1 MLDVGLTGGIGSGK
15 STVAAALRELGA
27 QVIDADVV
35 AREVVEPG
43 RPTLAAVAERFGAHL
58 IRPDGSLDRAALAAI
73 VFPDPAAL
81 ADLDRITGPAI
92 TARVRELRTALDVQA
107 VSVYDMPLLVERR
120 LWPHEHL
127 SVVVGADTETRVRR
141 LVDRGLDETD
151 ARHRIARQATD
162 EQRRAAADV
171 WVDNDGTLEATQ
183 RQVGDLWARRLLP
196 FNANL
201 LAGKRSRLQ
210 RGVVVEPDPA
220 WPAQAERL
228 TARVADALGDR
239 AVRVEHIGSTSVPD
253 LPAKD
258 AIDLQVGVRRLTD
271 ADTPAFVAQLTQ
283 RGFVHVP
290 AITEDSPL
298 PRGDDPS
305 RWRKRFYGS
314 MDPCRVA
321 NVHVRE
327 LGSPGWVFA
336 LQFRDWLRADP
347 EARQQYASLK
357 KALAAGAPSADE
369 YTEAK
374 EPWFAGAYPRV
385 EGWVGRTGWT
395 DQLGSTAR

>member
-1 MLDVGLTGGIGSGK
+1 M
-15 STVAAALRELGA
+15 
-27 QVIDADVV
+27 
-35 AREVVEPG
+35 
-43 RPTLAAVAERFGAHL
+43 
-58 IRPDGSLDRAALAAI
+58 
-73 VFPDPAAL
+73 
-81 ADLDRITGPAI
+81 
-92 TARVRELRTALDVQA
+92 
-107 VSVYDMPLLVERR
+107 
-120 LWPHEHL
+120 
-127 SVVVGADTETRVRR
+127 
-141 LVDRGLDETD
+141 
-151 ARHRIARQATD
+151 
-162 EQRRAAADV
+162 
-171 WVDNDGTLEATQ
+171 
-183 RQVGDLWARRLLP
+183 
-196 FNANL
+196 
-201 LAGKRSRLQ
+201 
-210 RGVVVEPDPA
+210 
-220 WPAQAERL
+220 
-228 TARVADALGDR
+228 
-239 AVRVEHIGSTSVPD
+239 PD

-305 RWRKRFYGS
+305 RWRKRCYGS
-314 MDPCRVA
+314 MDPSRVA

-374 EPWFAGAYPRV
+374 EPWFADAYPRV
-385 EGWVGRTGWT
+385 VGWARRTGWT
-395 DQLGSTAR
+395 DQLASTAR